1 VTKLPSL
8 TAAERLVRAQW
19 LKPTEDGLQ
28 AARRKLVR
36 AMWRARRA
44 GCQLRYTQLRALYRQ
59 VRTAQAAQDWQATPQ
74 ELARRARN
82 VQDPTQYDRETV
94 QQHPGHSAL
103 LALSSP
109 GPRYEEPAKPAPLGR
124 TRTRLVHDQFSG
136 KERREGERR
145 ARQFAEGYYQAL
157 RAWETRPGD
166 VIEIPRSK
174 SGSDGRMRPVV
185 GNWSSRPLEV
195 RYQQVVMPGR
205 HVEEGTLALLV
216 NINDTLS
223 DIREGRTLATL
234 VDPRGGWHPNKAR
247 AVTLARE
254 VLIMAFNLGDQRAHE
269 HLRHMPVAAIQ

>member
-1 VTKLPSL
+1 MKLPSL
-8 TAAERLVRAQW
+8 TAAERIVRSQW
-19 LKPTEDGLQ
+19 LKPTEDGLNV
-28 AARRKLVR
+28 ARRKLVR
-36 AMWRARRA
+36 AMWKARRA
-44 GCQLRYTQLRALYRQ
+44 GSHTLYIRLRALYRQ
-59 VRTAQAAQDWQATPQ
+59 VRAAQAARDWQATPQ

-94 QQHPGHSAL
+94 QLQPGHSAL
-103 LALSSP
+103 LTLSSP
-109 GPRYEEPAKPAPLGR
+109 GTRYEKPSKAVPKPVPLGV
-124 TRTRLVHDQFSG
+124 THTRLVHDQLSG

-145 ARQFAEGYYQAL
+145 ARQFAERYYQAL

-174 SGSDGRMRPVV
+174 SQSDGRMRPVV

-234 VDPRGGWHPNKAR
+234 VDPRGGWYRDKAR
-247 AVTLARE
+247 AVALARE
-254 VLIMAFNLGDQRAHE
+254 VLVMAFNLGDRRAHE
-269 HLRHMPVAAIQ
+269 HLRHLPLA